1 VKIDGRGSTISAAV
15 PYGWEH
21 NFIVWLQQQPEARNM
36 LSPRVYRQRYGHLM
50 GWQEQVRRNRELYEQ
65 VRACYEATVEPYP
78 Q

>member
-1 VKIDGRGSTISAAV
+1 MDAV
-15 PYGWEH
+15 SPSLPQACDRWER

-65 VRACYEATVEPYP
+65 ARARYEATVEPYP